1 MAQNESYQPGTWIS
15 KKMSSTFLAKS
26 PSSKKKNNFLGGGLT
41 SFQIF
46 SKVNM
51 SSSSL
56 NFQGKKQVQQSKAN
70 TNDALDQWNQIQTQY

>member
-1 MAQNESYQPGTWIS
+1 
-15 KKMSSTFLAKS
+15 
-26 PSSKKKNNFLGGGLT
+26 
-41 SFQIF
+41 
-46 SKVNM
+46 M